1 MVLQTG
7 DQVLLSLLRHGSG
20 LQQREL
26 RITKER
32 GEHMEEK
39 GLLIGVI
46 GAIGLGLLRVVVA
59 LFSMGVLSYR
69 GKKQ

>member
-1 MVLQTG
+1 M
-7 DQVLLSLLRHGSG
+7 D
-20 LQQREL
+20 
-26 RITKER
+26 
-32 GEHMEEK
+32 EK

-46 GAIGLGLLRVVVA
+46 GAIGLGLLLGSEFPGRYATIAGAILVVVA